1 MLQIKAHLE
10 GMLLDKVFNH
20 PNFNLI
26 AMMRRSRKEDNT
38 KMQYYLVIGGFVAVC
53 IAAVL
58 YVLLN
63 PKKSFSQIPVIDD
76 S

>member
-1 MLQIKAHLE
+1 
-10 GMLLDKVFNH
+10 MLLDKVFL
-20 PNFNLI
+20 FTYLYA
-26 AMMRRSRKEDNT
+26 AMLRRSKKEDNT
-38 KMQYYLVIGGFVAVC
+38 KMQYYLVIGGFVAICV
-53 IAAVL
+53 AAVV